1 MQISRRRLLGT
12 AALAASAPLAARG
25 LRAETHSIKIG
36 VLNDMSGPYRDLGG
50 MNDVACVKQ
59 AVQEFGA
66 KGFGVDVIFADH
78 QNKPDIGSGIARQ
91 WFDRDNVDMII
102 DVNTSSVALA
112 VNQVCA
118 EKNRAYVD
126 VGAATTDLTGRQ
138 CTPVTL
144 HWSYDNYML
153 ARSTGGA
160 MVKAGG
166 VSWYFITADYVFG
179 KQLEALTT
187 RFVKEAG
194 GKVLG
199 TSLYPFPG
207 TTDFSSFLVAAQA
220 SGAKVLGLAN
230 AGADTVN
237 SIKQATEFGLKGS
250 MKVAALLMFITDVH
264 GVGLQTA
271 QGLVLT
277 ESFYWD
283 LNDGTRAFTNRVKGK
298 MAPFYPNMVNAGCY
312 SGTLHY
318 LKAIADLGPAEAK
331 NGKAVIE
338 RMKAMPVEDDC
349 FGKAHVRHD
358 GLLLV
363 PSYLFEVKAPAES
376 KGPWDYYK
384 PLITTP
390 ADQAFEP
397 PDPACPLNHA

>member
-1 MQISRRRLLGT
+1 MQISRRDVLGSAAAA
-12 AALAASAPLAARG
+12 AALPLAGRARAQTPG
-25 LRAETHSIKIG
+25 VKIG

-50 MNDVACVKQ
+50 LHDVACVKQ
-59 AVQEFGA
+59 AVQEFGS
-66 KGFGVDVIFADH
+66 KGFNVDVIFADH
-78 QNKPDIGSGIARQ
+78 QNKPDIGAGIARQ
-91 WFDRDNVDMII
+91 WFDRDGVDMII

-118 EKNRAYVD
+118 EKGRAYVN

-138 CTPVTL
+138 CTPVTI

-153 ARSTGGA
+153 AKSTGGA

-166 VSWYFITADYVFG
+166 NTWYFITADYVFG
-179 KQLEALTT
+179 KQLEQNTT
-187 RFVKEAG
+187 RFVTEAG

-199 TSLYPFPG
+199 SSLYPFPG
-207 TTDFSSFLVAAQA
+207 TTDFSSFLVSAQA
-220 SGAKVLGLAN
+220 SRAKVLGLAN

-237 SIKQATEFGLKGS
+237 SIKQAAEFGVKS
-250 MKVAALLMFITDVH
+250 TMKIAALLMFITDVH
-264 GVGLQTA
+264 GVGLQTGA
-271 QGLVLT
+271 GLVLT

-283 LNDGTRAFTNRVKGK
+283 LNDGTRAFTTRIKSK

-312 SGTLHY
+312 AGTLHY
-318 LKAIADLGPAEAK
+318 LKAVADLGPAQARD
-331 NGKAVIE
+331 GKAVIA
-338 RMKAMPVEDDC
+338 RMKALPTEDEC
-349 FGKAHVRHD
+349 FGKARVRQD

-363 PSYLFEVKAPAES
+363 PSYLFEVKSPAES

-384 PLITTP
+384 LLATTP

-397 PDPACPLNHA
+397 PDPACQLNHA